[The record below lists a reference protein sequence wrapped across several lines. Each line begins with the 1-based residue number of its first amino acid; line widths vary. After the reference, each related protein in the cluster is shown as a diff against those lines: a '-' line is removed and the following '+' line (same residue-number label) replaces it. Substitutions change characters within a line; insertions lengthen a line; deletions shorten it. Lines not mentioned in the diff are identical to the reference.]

1 MQVFSLL
8 GFTDYEGSELLGVYG
23 SEQEVL
29 DHVQSENGS
38 WYYDNL
44 GYVVSELGSKIE
56 DVLGSVVYVE
66 FGRYSS
72 RYSSKG

>member
-8 GFTDYEGSELLGVYG
+8 GFTDYEGSDLVGVFG
-23 SEQEVL
+23 SKQEVL
-29 DHVQSENGS
+29 DCVQSGNGS
-38 WYYDNL
+38 WYYDDL

-66 FGRYSS
+66 FK

>member
-8 GFTDYEGSELLGVYG
+8 GFHDYEGSELVGVYG
-23 SEQEVL
+23 SLQEVL
-29 DHVQSENGS
+29 DTVQSGNGS
-38 WYYDNL
+38 WFYDNL

-56 DVLGSVVYVE
+56 DVLGSVEYVE
-66 FGRYSS
+66 FQ